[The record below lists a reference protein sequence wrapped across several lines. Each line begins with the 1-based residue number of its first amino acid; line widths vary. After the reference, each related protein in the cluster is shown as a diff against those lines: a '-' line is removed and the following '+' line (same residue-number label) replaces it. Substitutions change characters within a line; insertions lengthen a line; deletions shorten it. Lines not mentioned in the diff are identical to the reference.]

1 MWQFSAAGVS
11 STSAA
16 CVNSSTS
23 KWSCW
28 AHLDSIGSQIFL
40 DEKFVNGNCDVL
52 VAACGS
58 FSRCSTWKSEE
69 RQSTEV
75 SLRGYQT
82 RCHQSVLCF
91 PDSWVSL
98 WCSAGA
104 KPGTEL
110 ILLGTCIC
118 AQILMP
124 VSACKMPRNLKTF
137 GISFCYQAQ
146 LFFADS
152 WQALYMTLVFA
163 LIVMLLGS
171 EAPCG
176 HFAVSVR
183 SKVDDVVFL
192 NDSKIVAC
200 QNIYRFYMCL
210 FFPGV
215 ARALGNMWA
224 ISISF
229 SPQCIISTIH
239 AINNH

>member
-1 MWQFSAAGVS
+1 MLATVDAVKQENVAIFSCRCFLYFGSMCQLLYQQVKLL
-11 STSAA
+11 STSGQHWIWDIPRWK
-16 CVNSSTS
+16 VR
-23 KWSCW
+23 
-28 AHLDSIGSQIFL
+28 
-40 DEKFVNGNCDVL
+40 GNCDVL
-52 VAACGS
+52 VATCGS

-104 KPGTEL
+104 KPGTAL

-137 GISFCYQAQ
+137 GISCCYQAQ

-171 EAPCG
+171 
-176 HFAVSVR
+176 
-183 SKVDDVVFL
+183 
-192 NDSKIVAC
+192 
-200 QNIYRFYMCL
+200 
-210 FFPGV
+210 
-215 ARALGNMWA
+215 
-224 ISISF
+224 
-229 SPQCIISTIH
+229 
-239 AINNH
+239 